1 MASEDEQDF
10 ASFYGSAYPRLVAQ
24 ILAVTGNL
32 QEAEDVVQEAF
43 ARASVRWQRLR
54 AYEVP
59 EAWVRRVAYNLA
71 VSGLRRT
78 RRRLALAARLGPPP
92 HVPPLSPDHV
102 ALVEAL
108 GRLPLRQRQVLV
120 LHHGVGLPVDQIA
133 RQLRVPVGSVK
144 AWLARGRAA
153 MARWLAD
160 TQEPERQEDGHAR

>member
-1 MASEDEQDF
+1 MATDDEQGF
-10 ASFYGSAYPRLVAQ
+10 ASFYAAAYPRLVAQ
-24 ILAVTGNL
+24 LLAVTGNL

-43 ARASVRWQRLR
+43 ARASVRWQRLCV
-54 AYEVP
+54 YQVP

-71 VSGLRRT
+71 VSGLRRA
-78 RRRLALAARLGPPP
+78 RRRLALTARLGPPP
-92 HVPPLSPDHV
+92 HVPPLSPDRV

-144 AWLARGRAA
+144 GWLARGRAA
-153 MARWLAD
+153 MAGWLAD
-160 TQEPERQEDGHAR
+160 VQQPERQEDGHA